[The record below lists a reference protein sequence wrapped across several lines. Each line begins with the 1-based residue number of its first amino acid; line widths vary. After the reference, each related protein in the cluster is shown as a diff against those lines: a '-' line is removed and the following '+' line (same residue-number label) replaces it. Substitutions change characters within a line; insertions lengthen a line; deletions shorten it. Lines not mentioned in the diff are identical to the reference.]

1 MTTVNG
7 RQLFGTTNRVAQL
20 LDFSSDILSGVD
32 VYKTATADQIE
43 GGLCGLIN
51 IHTARPFDF
60 DGFHVALTGSA
71 TYSEFQDKAGPRISG
86 IVSNRWQTGIGEIGV
101 LLGAQFE
108 RYYSD
113 RTSVVEGTSVAV
125 RVELRGRRISKKKTK
140 QKKT

>member
-43 GGLCGLIN
+43 GGLGGLIN

-108 RYYSD
+108 RYYSGGYQVSTKD
-113 RTSVVEGTSVAV
+113 RKSTRLNSSH
-125 RVELRGRRISKKKTK
+125 
-140 QKKT
+140 

>member
-43 GGLCGLIN
+43 GGLGGLIN

-101 LLGAQFE
+101 RSE
-108 RYYSD
+108 EH
-113 RTSVVEGTSVAV
+113 TSELQSLMRSSYAV
-125 RVELRGRRISKKKTK
+125 FCLIKKISCNNTIRLCACNR
-140 QKKT
+140 

>member
-1 MTTVNG
+1 MLE
-7 RQLFGTTNRVAQL
+7 LFKL
-20 LDFSSDILSGVD
+20 FSCLFFFVCTGYLREYHVLSRSFP
-32 VYKTATADQIE
+32 TRRSADQIE
-43 GGLCGLIN
+43 GGLGGLIN

-108 RYYSD
+108 RYSSGGYQVSTNSFAD
-113 RTSVVEGTSVAV
+113 NSEER
-125 RVELRGRRISKKKTK
+125 RVGKKWVSTC
-140 QKKT
+140 

>member
-43 GGLCGLIN
+43 GGLGGLIN

-86 IVSNRWQTGIGEIGV
+86 LVSNRWQTGIGELGV
-101 LLGAQFE
+101 LMGRQ
-108 RYYSD
+108 
-113 RTSVVEGTSVAV
+113 
-125 RVELRGRRISKKKTK
+125 VELSLSGGYHVVTETSLVWREVVGK
-140 QKKT
+140 